1 MCSTIRLLYLCSRVD
16 STCFFTTVTGRVGN
30 LGLATAFFNL
40 KNAPIAKN
48 LIELLRESG
57 QEVPDFLYSAIEDLH
72 EARDA
77 RRRGR
82 RGGPAGG
89 SGRPRFG
96 ARDYR
101 HHEEHPDFSRQVHYT
116 RRGSFEQRD
125 TGESWRS
132 GPSGAGGKADGW
144 IAPRSRIDGSGGD
157 FGGRGPAGTSSRRA
171 DAVPTDWWAV
181 NADERN

>member
-1 MCSTIRLLYLCSRVD
+1 MFNQLTSYR
-16 STCFFTTVTGRVGN
+16 TTTGRVGN

-40 KNAPIAKN
+40 KNAPISKN

-82 RGGPAGG
+82 GGARGG
-89 SGRPRFG
+89 GRPRFG

-101 HHEEHPDFSRQVHYT
+101 QHQEEHPDFSRQVHYT

-125 TGESWRS
+125 PGESWRS
-132 GPSGAGGKADGW
+132 GPQGGGGGKADGGS
-144 IAPRSRIDGSGGD
+144 APRTRHDGD
-157 FGGRGPAGTSSRRA
+157 GGRGQAGPQTRRA
-171 DAVPTDWWAV
+171 EAVPTDWWAA